1 MSRPEPAPA
10 GGFAFG
16 KRKINLSQV
25 FAGQRIGIKEV
36 ADKIWLVSFM
46 HYDLGFFD
54 HEAGRVEC
62 APNPFAAKLLPMSP
76 E

>member
-1 MSRPEPAPA
+1 MDLVSVPPRHNAESTVASE
-10 GGFAFG
+10 
-16 KRKINLSQV
+16 NV
-25 FAGQRIGIKEV
+25 GIKEV

-62 APNPFAAKLLPMSP
+62 APNPFGARLLPLSP
-76 E
+76 EETGDHVPG